1 MPTKYKKLI
10 LKPAYWGITLQWENQ
25 PPNRWD
31 IDIHQHS
38 TLESKLKCSRL
49 LQVRIS
55 EVNYASVNFFLSGA
69 IRLTLCTQE
78 QLAEYSTSSARSRTS
93 PWHLPFWMLLL
104 TKACSYLGLFSF
116 RCTGTFITSV
126 KTYEAIL
133 SLDNCSYPFW
143 ISTHWF
149 NSVSFRKQP
158 CFWVQWGGRRH
169 RDFTVA
175 PVKLVKSSLLTAILD
190 YKHSMSGKSGF
201 WSLLKLGDGTWG
213 SLSYFINI
221 FLKKLKTPGW

>member
-10 LKPAYWGITLQWENQ
+10 LKPTYWRITLQWENQ

-49 LQVRIS
+49 LWVRIS
-55 EVNYASVNFFLSGA
+55 EVNYASVNFSLSGA
-69 IRLTLCTQE
+69 ITLTPCSQE
-78 QLAEYSTSSARSRTS
+78 QLVECSTSTARSGTS
-93 PWHLPFWMLLL
+93 LWHLPFWMLLL

-116 RCTGTFITSV
+116 RCTGTFTTSL

-149 NSVSFRKQP
+149 NSISFRKKP
-158 CFWVQWGGRRH
+158 WLAVSNG
-169 RDFTVA
+169 
-175 PVKLVKSSLLTAILD
+175 L
-190 YKHSMSGKSGF
+190 
-201 WSLLKLGDGTWG
+201 
-213 SLSYFINI
+213 
-221 FLKKLKTPGW
+221 